1 MKANTKTSLMIL
13 WACSLITFVTV
24 YTWVF
29 TPTISGGTATAL
41 ATVFALISSPG
52 IPAIV
57 DLWKKKRQEDKD
69 NEATNES
76 NGEDSRP

>member
-1 MKANTKTSLMIL
+1 MKASTKASFLVV
-13 WACSLITFVTV
+13 WACSLITFVTI

-41 ATVFALISSPG
+41 ATVFALISAPG

-57 DLWKKKRQEDKD
+57 DLMKKRKQERSNA
-69 NEATNES
+69 NET
-76 NGEDSRP
+76 DD